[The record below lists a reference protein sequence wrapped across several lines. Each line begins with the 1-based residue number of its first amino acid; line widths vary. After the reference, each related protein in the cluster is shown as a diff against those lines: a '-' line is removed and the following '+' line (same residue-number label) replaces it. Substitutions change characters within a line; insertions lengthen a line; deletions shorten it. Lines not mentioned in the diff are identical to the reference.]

1 MSGEAPVAAAAVLAQ
16 RRRFPFNLPTL
27 YSGKEWWW
35 AAARVTVVPLY
46 AQQCPT
52 AVYTARSY
60 TRIMSKRRKVGLW
73 HEIVRSRRATP

>member
-1 MSGEAPVAAAAVLAQ
+1 MDICNNMWLTDDTASGMGMSSEVPAAAAAAAAAVLAQ

-35 AAARVTVVPLY
+35 AAAQITVDPLY

-52 AVYTARSY
+52 AA
-60 TRIMSKRRKVGLW
+60 
-73 HEIVRSRRATP
+73 